1 MSADLVQKGTAMS
14 AVLTPVRPS
23 VRTTRPSLPTLV
35 RIEVRKSLATR
46 SGKSLAAAAV
56 VLPPTAMAVASAG
69 GEAIG
74 GATGPIAA
82 MGIFAALLLL
92 ALGVLSTAGE
102 WTHRTVQTTF
112 LLVPQ
117 RGRVLASKGMAVGL
131 LAAVLAALSTAA
143 ATAVL
148 ATTMGGDLSWA
159 GTPQAMAT
167 VVAAG
172 AAFAVIGAG
181 VGAAMANVP
190 AALTSLYLVVLG
202 VMPVL
207 ATVKPV
213 IGAHLDP
220 NGAILSL
227 AQQQDQARAVG
238 ILVGWVVVATV
249 AGVVLTR
256 RRQVA

>member
-1 MSADLVQKGTAMS
+1 MSADLVQKGTPMS

-23 VRTTRPSLPTLV
+23 VRTARPSVPTLV

-46 SGKSLAAAAV
+46 SGKALAVAAV
-56 VLPPTAMAVASAG
+56 VLPPSAMAVASAG

-117 RGRVLASKGMAVGL
+117 RGRVMVTKGVAVAL
-131 LAAVLAALSTAA
+131 LGAVLAALSTAA
-143 ATAVL
+143 AAAVL
-148 ATTMGGDLSWA
+148 ALTLGSALTWGGA
-159 GTPQAMAT
+159 AMAMGT

-181 VGAAMANVP
+181 VGAAVANVP
-190 AALTSLYLVVLG
+190 AALTALYLVLLG
-202 VMPVL
+202 AMPVVS
-207 ATVKPV
+207 TVKPV
-213 IGAHLDP
+213 IAAHIDP
-220 NGAILSL
+220 NGAILAL
-227 AQQQDQARAVG
+227 AQGQDRGTASGVL
-238 ILVGWVVVATV
+238 IGWVVVSTV
-249 AGVVLTR
+249 AGTLLTR
-256 RRQVA
+256 RRQVS